1 MAEHPASSPHVYF
14 DANPSLG
21 ALLVAALLSS
31 FLFGILTIQVNF
43 YYTKFSKDLLWIR
56 LLVRS
61 LPSPLIDFL

>member
-1 MAEHPASSPHVYF
+1 MADHHGGEARVYY

-21 ALLVAALLSS
+21 ALLVSTLLSS

-56 LLVRS
+56 LLVC
-61 LPSPLIDFL
+61 LLCIPAFDI